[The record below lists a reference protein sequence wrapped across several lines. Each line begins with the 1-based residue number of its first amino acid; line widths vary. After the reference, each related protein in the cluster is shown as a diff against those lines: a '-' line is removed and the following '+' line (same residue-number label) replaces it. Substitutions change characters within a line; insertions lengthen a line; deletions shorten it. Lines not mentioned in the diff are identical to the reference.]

1 LDCFPAAAILH
12 QQRGADNARNEL
24 MLSTTEFW
32 AGKVQHA
39 ALESACRHVGARDG
53 LDPSA
58 DCHWERH
65 LLTKLHA
72 ERPEVHR
79 PSEVLNTLKR
89 LGFGAVVS
97 VPDGWLGEML
107 VRIEQEPAM
116 RLVRATHEEEALAI
130 ACGIRLGGVR
140 AALLVQNAGV
150 LSMGAGMVSLAQRY
164 QFPLLML
171 VSYRG
176 TPDDPVFYHVP
187 KGRVTEPVLRGIG
200 LGYARA
206 DRHRPI
212 GAQVEQAATYAEE
225 ASSPFALLLSREDV
239 QW

>member
-1 LDCFPAAAILH
+1 LAKN
-12 QQRGADNARNEL
+12 RGPFLNE
-24 MLSTTEFW
+24 M
-32 AGKVQHA
+32 
-39 ALESACRHVGARDG
+39 
-53 LDPSA
+53 PSKHTDA
-58 DCHWERH
+58 
-65 LLTKLHA
+65 
-72 ERPEVHR
+72 HR
-79 PSEVLNTLKR
+79 PSEVLNALKR

-107 VRIEQEPAM
+107 VRVEQEPSM

-130 ACGIRLGGVR
+130 ACGLRLGGVR
-140 AALLVQNAGV
+140 TALLVQNAGV

-176 TPDDPVFYHVP
+176 TPEDPVFYHVP

-200 LGYARA
+200 LSHACV
-206 DRHRPI
+206 DSHRPI
-212 GAQVEQAATYAEE
+212 GPQVERAATFAEE
-225 ASSPFALLLSREDV
+225 ASCPFALLLSRGDI